1 MSAWAKPGV
10 KCVCVDAAKGTMKG
24 HDPLNGFPVE
34 GAIYTVKAVGP
45 FRPFFEGVTLQIVE
59 LPNPSIGD
67 GKDCGWHPRR
77 FRPLITLDQDIALFA
92 HHLDGVGVPA

>member
-10 KCVCVDAAKGTMKG
+10 KCVCVDGGDKPALCTGAVYEIIGLKEFLGR
-24 HDPLNGFPVE
+24 LYVE
-34 GAIYTVKAVGP
+34 VDVKP
-45 FRPFFEGVTLQIVE
+45 DVT
-59 LPNPSIGD
+59 GD
-67 GKDCGWHPRR
+67 RHYLVAR